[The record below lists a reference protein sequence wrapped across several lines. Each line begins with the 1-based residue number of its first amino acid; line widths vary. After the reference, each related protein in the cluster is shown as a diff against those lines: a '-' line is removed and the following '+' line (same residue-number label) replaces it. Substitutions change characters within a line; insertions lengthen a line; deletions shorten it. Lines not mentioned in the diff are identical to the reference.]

1 MGLFDFFKKSK
12 IYNWQ
17 LNEIAALVVI
27 LEGLAKSDGLYD
39 LNEEKNILDILKL
52 IGENRW
58 DKSVWKKL
66 QSKIKNL
73 NVEKSIKHLK
83 NLSKNKKLEVSAFLD
98 IVAKSDGKISVD
110 EKLFIAK
117 IKYSLMIHH
126 NSSAPFDTSHTP
138 QKTIFSDKNNDSRE
152 SNNLKNRENESAV
165 KNWKFEITEKDH
177 ECDRIHPKHTHE
189 EWQKLED
196 VGSSKISLNIKNKKS
211 EESNSYFREK
221 LASDSRARVL
231 GELAELNVKIEGSI
245 EDEKHEVYEKVMDE
259 YWQFDYIEF
268 SVYKHIKSLL
278 YKFQFSGLNDKE
290 VENFRLVNNW
300 FLENNR
306 GAYEIFNNKETLG
319 IINTILKDNKII
331 LTEIWDITTNQRS
344 SKIIPSDKFENINQ
358 NLKESL
364 PEWFINKWKKS
375 PGGAHDKGDD
385 VSNIFNGKK
394 YKLTADE
401 LSMYTIL
408 GTIYYFIE
416 NNMNVKE
423 MEGKSEE
430 VKENLKVSLIK
441 DYENGIDWFSRN
453 NYEAYKGLCG
463 GFTQEIDLPIGYK
476 MIGLDI
482 VYDGSLALGNFREK
496 QPLNYPFLFQDS
508 EDGLNYITISTEN
521 KNNAIKIIDEIRK
534 KTTDFS
540 GYNFNQIDTSNNDNW
555 DYMFNYRNLFY
566 IGYVVPSSQV
576 RINMLHSFISLENAE
591 DEIELTKEHDNLNKI
606 TEVEDKHL
614 IKLKHTK
621 QINIVDDCGSNYSYF
636 NYQTCDLYSHFFGLV
651 FEDNNGKKIFICCHV
666 YRIFKGGEYEQ
677 DHEIFITNKEKFP
690 FPEKNGNERNF
701 IYDGFNEIIE
711 EIVSPYGFDCL
722 DESYSID
729 EFVGESFEIK
739 VSNWDK
745 IRT

>member
-1 MGLFDFFKKSK
+1 MIFLRKSK

-83 NLSKNKKLEVSAFLD
+83 NLSENKKLEVSAFLD

-196 VGSSKISLNIKNKKS
+196 VGFSKISLNIKNKKS
-211 EESNSYFREK
+211 EESSSYFREK

-231 GELAELNVKIEGSI
+231 GELAELNVKIEGGI

-259 YWQFDYIEF
+259 YWRFDYIEF

-408 GTIYYFIE
+408 GTIYYFLE

-423 MEGKSEE
+423 MEGQSEE

-441 DYENGIDWFSRN
+441 DYNNGIDWFSRN

-482 VYDGSLALGNFREK
+482 VYDGGLALGIFREK

-534 KTTDFS
+534 K
-540 GYNFNQIDTSNNDNW
+540 NN
-555 DYMFNYRNLFY
+555 
-566 IGYVVPSSQV
+566 
-576 RINMLHSFISLENAE
+576 
-591 DEIELTKEHDNLNKI
+591 
-606 TEVEDKHL
+606 
-614 IKLKHTK
+614 
-621 QINIVDDCGSNYSYF
+621 
-636 NYQTCDLYSHFFGLV
+636 
-651 FEDNNGKKIFICCHV
+651 
-666 YRIFKGGEYEQ
+666 
-677 DHEIFITNKEKFP
+677 
-690 FPEKNGNERNF
+690 
-701 IYDGFNEIIE
+701 
-711 EIVSPYGFDCL
+711 
-722 DESYSID
+722 
-729 EFVGESFEIK
+729 
-739 VSNWDK
+739 
-745 IRT
+745 

>member
-1 MGLFDFFKKSK
+1 MDLFKIANSLFSHKYKLKNHISSNSVTISNGKIKIRIKLTKSLDPIVISSEKKFTGWYLIGWLISFVILNVIGAIIYWLVLKPSDDDVIIFCDEVISELKNNLNSK
-12 IYNWQ
+12 I
-17 LNEIAALVVI
+17 AV
-27 LEGLAKSDGLYD
+27 G
-39 LNEEKNILDILKL
+39 
-52 IGENRW
+52 
-58 DKSVWKKL
+58 
-66 QSKIKNL
+66 
-73 NVEKSIKHLK
+73 
-83 NLSKNKKLEVSAFLD
+83 LSKNITNENVKKEEPETFASQVN
-98 IVAKSDGKISVD
+98 KI
-110 EKLFIAK
+110 
-117 IKYSLMIHH
+117 
-126 NSSAPFDTSHTP
+126 T
-138 QKTIFSDKNNDSRE
+138 
-152 SNNLKNRENESAV
+152 LK
-165 KNWKFEITEKDH
+165 
-177 ECDRIHPKHTHE
+177 
-189 EWQKLED
+189 
-196 VGSSKISLNIKNKKS
+196 SSK
-211 EESNSYFREK
+211 SNFFKQDWEGKLRERWILDLTK
-221 LASDSRARVL
+221 
-231 GELAELNVKIEGSI
+231 LNVKVEGSI
-245 EDEKHEVYEKVMDE
+245 EDEKHKVYEKVMNE
-259 YWQFDYIEF
+259 YWEFDFIEF
-268 SVYKHIKSLL
+268 SVYKYIKSLI
-278 YKFQFSGLNDKE
+278 YKFQFSGLNEKE
-290 VENFRLVNNW
+290 AENFRLVNNW

-331 LTEIWDITTNQRS
+331 LTEVWDSTTNQRS
-344 SKIIPSDKFENINQ
+344 SKIIPSDKLENINQ

-364 PEWFINKWKKS
+364 PEWFNIKWKKA
-375 PGGAHDKGDD
+375 PGGAHHKGDE
-385 VSNIFNGKK
+385 VTNIFNGKK

-401 LSMYTIL
+401 LSMYNIL

-430 VKENLKVSLIK
+430 VKKNLRVSLIK
-441 DYENGIDWFSRN
+441 DFENGIDWFSRN

-476 MIGLDI
+476 IIGLDI
-482 VYDGSLALGNFREK
+482 VYDGSLALGNFRQK
-496 QPLNYPFLFQDS
+496 QPLNYPFLFLDS

-566 IGYVVPSSQV
+566 IGYVVSSSQV
-576 RINMLHSFISLENAE
+576 RINMLHSFISLENTK
-591 DEIELTKEHDNLNKI
+591 DVIELTKEHENLNKLA
-606 TEVEDKHL
+606 EVENKHF

-636 NYQTCDLYSHFFGLV
+636 NYQNCDLYSHFFGLV

-666 YRIFKGGEYEQ
+666 YRIFKGGEHEQ
-677 DHEIFITNKEKFP
+677 DYEIFITNKERFP

-701 IYDGFNEIIE
+701 IYAGFNEIIE
-711 EIVSPYGFDCL
+711 EIVSPHGFDCL

-745 IRT
+745 IKT